1 MPQFKHTPS
10 PARCPCTCSDVP
22 DQQGCIGGENEA
34 MSSAAVQDR
43 VPGDLQR
50 QLGLEVLIGQ
60 TVGALRPPVAE
71 QPLSEE
77 VKQGNRL
84 TFWRL

>member
-1 MPQFKHTPS
+1 MFHKKSQRQFSVTRTRS
-10 PARCPCTCSDVP
+10 NIP
-22 DQQGCIGGENEA
+22 DQQGCVSGKCES
-34 MSSAAVQDR
+34 MSGAAVQDG

-60 TVGALRPPVAE
+60 TVGALRPPIAE

-77 VKQGNRL
+77 VRQS
-84 TFWRL
+84 